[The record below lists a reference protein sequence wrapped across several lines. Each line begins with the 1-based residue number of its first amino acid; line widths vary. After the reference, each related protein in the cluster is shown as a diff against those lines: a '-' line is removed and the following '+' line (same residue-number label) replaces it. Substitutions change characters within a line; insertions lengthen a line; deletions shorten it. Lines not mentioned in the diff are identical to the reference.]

1 MNILIIG
8 GDSDLAGSVSSS
20 LDNQNH
26 NIIKTTRNKNK
37 VNEKNIYFNYKES
50 SSYGNLI
57 NSLRIETF
65 DAVIFFAA
73 IQKGPEY
80 QSNQLLELDVN
91 QDLDIFTVNALG
103 PAKLIELFIFSK
115 ILAKN
120 AKILV
125 MSSRAGSTSERG
137 LLKHHS
143 PGGDVIYRASKS
155 ALNNLIKNISFTYK
169 NTDLIIVAI
178 HPGWVRTRSGGEN
191 ADLGVEEAAQNIV
204 ELLHSLNRQ
213 SSGSFLNYDKNSIGW

>member
-1 MNILIIG
+1 
-8 GDSDLAGSVSSS
+8 
-20 LDNQNH
+20 
-26 NIIKTTRNKNK
+26 
-37 VNEKNIYFNYKES
+37 
-50 SSYGNLI
+50 
-57 NSLRIETF
+57 
-65 DAVIFFAA
+65 
-73 IQKGPEY
+73 
-80 QSNQLLELDVN
+80 
-91 QDLDIFTVNALG
+91 
-103 PAKLIELFIFSK
+103 
-115 ILAKN
+115 
-120 AKILV
+120 
-125 MSSRAGSTSERG
+125 